1 MLAGMTQ
8 QETDRQNEVYCK
20 SVSKKLSDVCEG
32 LYGICPE
39 CGEIVRFDEN
49 ASLQRCE
56 NCDAVGEKDDFDSCD
71 CLDVLGEI
79 FDVEYYIGG
88 DGDYRGVRL
97 MIACGGPNVYV
108 DTREHEVQL
117 YWWTDH
123 AKCYLPTDVCDQID
137 ARYEEIFEGMKA
149 GCFR

>member
-1 MLAGMTQ
+1 MLAGKTQ
-8 QETDRQNEVYCK
+8 QETDRQNEAYCR
-20 SVSKKLSDVCEG
+20 SVSKKLSDACEG
-32 LYGICPE
+32 LYGLCPE
-39 CGEIVRFDEN
+39 CGEIIRFDEN
-49 ASLQRCE
+49 ASLQCCG
-56 NCDAVGEKDDFDSCD
+56 NCDFVGEKDDFDSCD
-71 CLDVLGEI
+71 CLDILGEI

-137 ARYEEIFEGMKA
+137 ARYEEIYEGMKA
-149 GCFR
+149 GGFR